1 MVALMIFAAAASTVI
16 VKRGESVFLARQV
29 YEKGWSFILADAHM
43 SRLMVMNS
51 WKKLKPQ
58 GIQVTYGGKN
68 WYVSESPNQLPHSN
82 QKYMNIQVFLTDGQ
96 KKGTPHAK
104 LISYVKRN
112 KE

>member
-29 YEKGWSFILADAHM
+29 YEKGWSFIVADAYM
-43 SRLMVMNS
+43 SRLIVMNS
-51 WKKLKPQ
+51 WNKLKPK
-58 GIQVTYGGKN
+58 GNQVMFGGKS

-82 QKYMNIQVFLTDGQ
+82 QKYINIQVYLTGGQ
-96 KKGTPHAK
+96 KKSTPHAK